1 PTGDTTLKG
10 EALKIKAHRMIEA
23 FRLGIVPTQDV
34 IDFTFG
40 REREIN
46 LINSALTSLRNGF
59 GGVITIEGEYGTGKS
74 HLLEYL
80 RAIALKKKFLVSL
93 VELSTEE
100 TLPARP
106 KRIYRELIANLR
118 FYADEQESRNHSY
131 VEGGF
136 RDFLRNALKYYKAPN
151 YLGIKDHIFFA
162 PVLSKLAKIDEDSLK
177 SEVFWQWIEAE
188 STKEYAVG
196 TKTTEQFQA
205 PYRIPGGWKIPA
217 LYDFSTAADFYC
229 YLISGLSY
237 LSRNLGYNGLV
248 ILLDEVE
255 TVAFGWSEL
264 YYERGINFLEG
275 LIKTAQ
281 NDPMLKKI
289 NAQMMHNQVRP
300 TPYIYKDA
308 YLLLVLAMTP
318 EPLAMRLKNLS
329 RNHLNLSL
337 LKLEH
342 LNACFE
348 ALIKYYTIAYP
359 TFNLSATTKNQ
370 LLHNALKYQD
380 QGIRFFIKYVVE
392 SLDTLRI
399 SRKSKLPR

>member
-1 PTGDTTLKG
+1 
-10 EALKIKAHRMIEA
+10 
-23 FRLGIVPTQDV
+23 
-34 IDFTFG
+34 
-40 REREIN
+40 
-46 LINSALTSLRNGF
+46 
-59 GGVITIEGEYGTGKS
+59 
-74 HLLEYL
+74 
-80 RAIALKKKFLVSL
+80 
-93 VELSTEE
+93 
-100 TLPARP
+100 
-106 KRIYRELIANLR
+106 
-118 FYADEQESRNHSY
+118 
-131 VEGGF
+131 
-136 RDFLRNALKYYKAPN
+136 
-151 YLGIKDHIFFA
+151 
-162 PVLSKLAKIDEDSLK
+162 
-177 SEVFWQWIEAE
+177 
-188 STKEYAVG
+188 
-196 TKTTEQFQA
+196 
-205 PYRIPGGWKIPA
+205 
-217 LYDFSTAADFYC
+217 FSTAADFYC

-359 TFNLSATTKNQ
+359 AFNLSATTKNQ